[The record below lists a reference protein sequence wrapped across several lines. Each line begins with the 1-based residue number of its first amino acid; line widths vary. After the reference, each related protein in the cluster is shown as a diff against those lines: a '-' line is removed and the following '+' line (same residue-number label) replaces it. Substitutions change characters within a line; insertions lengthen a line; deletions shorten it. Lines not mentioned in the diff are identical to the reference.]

1 MSIPHALL
9 GLLVRAPMHGYELK
23 SSFEAELGSLWTL
36 NYGQL
41 YPALEKLEADGLV
54 AKERV
59 VQDDRPD
66 KKVYSITPAGR
77 AELERWLGEPG
88 APPKL
93 TRDEFY
99 FKLMAARRLPAGE
112 LMSMIQ
118 RQRQACLQAL
128 GEWTRA
134 KAALHP
140 GREPVAV
147 LLAESAMRRLEADV
161 KWLEQVESMAPLLG
175 GRQEGGADA

>member
-23 SSFEAELGSLWTL
+23 AAFESELGSLWTL

-54 AKERV
+54 AKERI

-66 KKVYSITPAGR
+66 KKVYSITPEGR
-77 AELERWLGEPG
+77 AELQRWLTEPG

-99 FKLMAARRLPAGE
+99 FKLMAARRSSAVE
-112 LMSMIQ
+112 LQALVQ

-134 KAALHP
+134 KAALNAR
-140 GREPVAV
+140 REPVAV
-147 LLAESAMRRLEADV
+147 LLAESAMRRIEADV
-161 KWLEQVESMAPLLG
+161 KWLEQVEAMVPLLG
-175 GRQEGGADA
+175 SQPEGGA